1 MGAAK
6 GRPTLYKDE
15 YVKLA
20 YNYCLLGA
28 TDADLAKYFDATETT
43 VNNWKIEHQ
52 DFFESIK
59 EGRIEADTRV
69 VKSLYKRA
77 IGYDQTTDKIFQ
89 FQGAPVVVPTI
100 DHIQPDTTAQI
111 FWLKNRQPAK
121 WRDKIEV
128 DQNISGDFSINV
140 NVVNLNDL
148 HKQDTL
154 PAKKDVILI
163 D

>member
-1 MGAAK
+1 MADR

-28 TDADLAKYFDATETT
+28 TDADMAKYFDVDEST
-43 VNNWKIEHQ
+43 VNNWKNEHEE
-52 DFFESIK
+52 FLVSIK
-59 EGRIEADTRV
+59 EGRIEADTKV

-77 IGYDQTTDKIFQ
+77 IGYDQKTDKIFQ

-111 FWLKNRQPAK
+111 FWLKNRQPVK

-128 DQNISGDFSINV
+128 DQNITGDFAINI

>member
-1 MGAAK
+1 VADK
-6 GRPTLYKDE
+6 GRPALYKDE

-28 TDADLAKYFDATETT
+28 TDADLAHYFEVEETT
-43 VNNWKIEHQ
+43 VNNWKIAHV

-59 EGRIEADTRV
+59 KGKVEADAKV
-69 VKSLYKRA
+69 AKSLYKRA
-77 IGYDQTTDKIFQ
+77 IGYDQKTDKIFQ
-89 FQGAPVVVPTI
+89 FQGEPVVVPTI

-121 WRDKIEV
+121 WRDKIEI
-128 DQNISGDFSINV
+128 DQNITGDFAININV
-140 NVVNLNDL
+140 VSMQDL
-148 HKQDTL
+148 HKQEAL
-154 PAKKDVILI
+154 PAKKDTILI